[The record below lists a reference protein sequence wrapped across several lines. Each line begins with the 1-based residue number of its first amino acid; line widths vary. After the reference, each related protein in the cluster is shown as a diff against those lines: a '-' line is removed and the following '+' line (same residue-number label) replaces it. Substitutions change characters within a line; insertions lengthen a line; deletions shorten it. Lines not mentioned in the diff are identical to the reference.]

1 MRRPS
6 LRGRRRKA
14 PVFSFLAA
22 VVVVLLMLAPALA
35 APAAAPVPLSI
46 RIVGNHFVDANDQP
60 MRLLGVNRSGTEYEC
75 MDGRG
80 PFGGPADAQSIAV
93 IASWHVNAVR
103 LPLNEDCWL
112 GINGAPAAYS
122 GANYRE
128 AIAAYVRRLHD
139 AGLYAIVDLHWNAPG
154 SVPADGRTGQGRPM
168 ADGDHAPSFW
178 RSVATAFRADP
189 AVLFDLYN
197 EPHDISWNCWQN
209 GCMTSD
215 ALGAWQVAGFQSLLD
230 VVRATGARNPILV
243 AGNRWA
249 GDLRGW
255 PHGLVDPL
263 HQLAASWHLFSPG
276 SRLDALRD
284 LVVRPLAGTYPVV
297 AAELSEKDC
306 AHGWLDRFMGW
317 ADNAGI
323 SYLAWNWG
331 TSPDCGNPVLITSY
345 DGSPTRFGTGYRD
358 HLAALWRQQAKTRVL
373 SPLEADAPL
382 LGVAGASVLGV
393 AVFATGVLL
402 LVRRRWRR
410 FRGNIP

>member
-1 MRRPS
+1 M
-6 LRGRRRKA
+6 
-14 PVFSFLAA
+14 
-22 VVVVLLMLAPALA
+22 APALA
-35 APAAAPVPLSI
+35 APAAAPAPLSI

-80 PFGGPADAQSIAV
+80 PFDGPADAQSIAV
-93 IASWHVNAVR
+93 MASWHVNAVR
-103 LPLNEDCWL
+103 VPLNEDCWL

-128 AIAAYVRRLHD
+128 GIAAYVRRLHD

-178 RSVATAFRADP
+178 RSVARAFRADP
-189 AVLFDLYN
+189 AVVFDLYN

-209 GCMTSD
+209 GCMTTD

-263 HQLAASWHLFSPG
+263 HQLAASWHVFSPG
-276 SRLDALRD
+276 SRL
-284 LVVRPLAGTYPVV
+284 
-297 AAELSEKDC
+297 
-306 AHGWLDRFMGW
+306 
-317 ADNAGI
+317 
-323 SYLAWNWG
+323 
-331 TSPDCGNPVLITSY
+331 
-345 DGSPTRFGTGYRD
+345 
-358 HLAALWRQQAKTRVL
+358 
-373 SPLEADAPL
+373 
-382 LGVAGASVLGV
+382 
-393 AVFATGVLL
+393 
-402 LVRRRWRR
+402 
-410 FRGNIP
+410 